1 VRILLTRPQADAQRT
16 AAALRARGH
25 EVIMAP
31 LLDLELLPQAAL
43 GDGPWAALLVTSANA
58 VRALEQHRRRDELRD
73 IAVFTVGDRTAQ
85 AMRDCGFA
93 AVTSAAG
100 NVGDLATLVVAQL
113 KPPARL
119 LYLAGEE
126 RSGDLAGL
134 LRQRNFT
141 VDTVLVYRAVVA
153 TDLPRD
159 AAAALAGG
167 TGRVGGVLHF
177 SRRSAEAYVS
187 AARNSGLLDDALT
200 GPIHYCLSGRIA
212 EPLKDA
218 GATQIRIAAR
228 PDEAALIALCG

>member
-25 EVIMAP
+25 EVVIAP
-31 LLDLELLPQAAL
+31 LLDLELLLEADL

-58 VRALEQHRRRDELRD
+58 VRAIAQHRRRDELRG

-93 AVTSAAG
+93 TVTSAAG
-100 NVGDLATLVVAQL
+100 DVGDLATLVVAQL
-113 KPPARL
+113 RSPARL

-134 LRQRNFT
+134 LRARNFAVHT
-141 VDTVLVYRAVVA
+141 ALVYRAVIA
-153 TDLPRD
+153 TELPRD
-159 AAAALAGG
+159 AAIALAGG
-167 TGRVGGVLHF
+167 IGGVLHF

-187 AARNSGLLDDALT
+187 AARHSGLLDDALAK
-200 GPIHYCLSGRIA
+200 PIHYCLSARIA
-212 EPLKDA
+212 VPLQDA
-218 GATQIRIAAR
+218 GATNVRVAAR
-228 PDEAALIALCG
+228 PDEAALIELCG